1 MKKVEDVKNIELSKE
16 AKKVKEKGSKFLNEF
31 KAFILRGNV
40 MDLAVG
46 VLVGAAF
53 QNIVTSLTTNII
65 SPILGC
71 FSEVDFNQFA
81 LHIGKLNLTYG
92 AFITDVINFI
102 IMAFVIFLIIKFMN
116 FLQNVGKHK
125 EESKEEKSE
134 PKKSDEVLLLE
145 EIRDLLKKQNSK
157 KGK

>member
-1 MKKVEDVKNIELSKE
+1 MVKKEVSIEDVK
-16 AKKVKEKGSKFLNEF
+16 KVKDKGSKFVNEF

-46 VLVGAAF
+46 VLIGGAF
-53 QNIVTSLTTNII
+53 QSIVTSLTNNII

-71 FSEVDFNQFA
+71 FSEVDFNQYA
-81 LHIGKLNLTYG
+81 LTIGNLNLTYG

-102 IMAFVIFLIIKFMN
+102 IMAFVIFLLVKFMN
-116 FLQNVGKHK
+116 WLQRLGKK
-125 EESKEEKSE
+125 EEAEVEKPE

-145 EIRDLLKKQNSK
+145 EIRDLLKDNKTIK
-157 KGK
+157 KNK